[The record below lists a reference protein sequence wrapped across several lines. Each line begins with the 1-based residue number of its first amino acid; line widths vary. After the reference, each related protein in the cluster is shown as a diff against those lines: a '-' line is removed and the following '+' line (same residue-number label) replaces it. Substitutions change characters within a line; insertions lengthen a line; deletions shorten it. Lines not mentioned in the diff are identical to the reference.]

1 MFTHR
6 CFLADVKDLW
16 EEVKNRSGGIIIIFF
31 CFLVF
36 FVMFINS
43 IKLFHIILVSGRPFI
58 REDAAVPKT
67 CVISFFPHLN
77 PQGFSSW
84 KSAGK

>member
-16 EEVKNRSGGIIIIFF
+16 EEVKNRSGGIIFF
-31 CFLVF
+31 FFVF

-58 REDAAVPKT
+58 REDAAVPKRL
-67 CVISFFPHLN
+67 V
-77 PQGFSSW
+77 
-84 KSAGK
+84 

>member
-16 EEVKNRSGGIIIIFF
+16 EEVKNRSGGIFFF

-43 IKLFHIILVSGRPFI
+43 IKLFRIILVSGRPFI
-58 REDAAVPKT
+58 REGAAVPKRL
-67 CVISFFPHLN
+67 V
-77 PQGFSSW
+77 
-84 KSAGK
+84 